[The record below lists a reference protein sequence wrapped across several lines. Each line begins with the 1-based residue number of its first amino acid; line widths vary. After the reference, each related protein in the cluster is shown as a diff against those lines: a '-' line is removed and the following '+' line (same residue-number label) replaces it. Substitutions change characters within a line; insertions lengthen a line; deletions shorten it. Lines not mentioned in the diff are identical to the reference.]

1 MPSGQPQYDIDQLN
15 RLIEISFDSAEGYHD
30 ATAAAT
36 SSPFAEMFRKRA
48 AQREEIIERLR
59 AEVQRLGGKAEDGG
73 TVIAAAQRWFGNLKN
88 SIAGSDASIAA
99 HAEAGDEHVRG
110 AFEAA
115 LQDGRISVG
124 VRALITA
131 AYTTIKIDHD
141 QVSNMKQE
149 PQIRRTG

>member
-1 MPSGQPQYDIDQLN
+1 MLSGQHQYDIDQFN
-15 RLIEISFDSAEGYHD
+15 RLIEILFDSAERYHD
-30 ATAAAT
+30 TTAAAT
-36 SSPFAEMFRKRA
+36 SSRFAELLGEHA
-48 AQREEIIERLR
+48 DQREEIIERLR
-59 AEVQRLGGKAEDGG
+59 AEVPRLGGKAEDGG
-73 TVIAAAQRWFGNLKN
+73 TVIADAQRWFGNISN

-99 HAEAGDEHVRG
+99 HAEADDEHVRG

-115 LQDGRISVG
+115 LQDRRISVG